1 MSTQTNVLHKQS
13 SRKRKNS
20 AIAPDASGRPPER
33 FRMESQEM
41 WDVTFEEI
49 VSLVKSGYS
58 LRGIQGAPNALR
70 EAMRGNADIYVGYDH
85 VERVVHLDVWPI
97 DVDETQ

>member
-1 MSTQTNVLHKQS
+1 MSTQNVLRTPN

-20 AIAPDASGRPPER
+20 ATAPDASGRPPKR

-41 WDVTFEEI
+41 WDATFEEI

-58 LRGIQGAPNALR
+58 LRGVQGASNALQ
-70 EAMRGNADIYVGYDH
+70 EAMRGNVDIYVGYDH

-97 DVDETQ
+97 DVDDTQ